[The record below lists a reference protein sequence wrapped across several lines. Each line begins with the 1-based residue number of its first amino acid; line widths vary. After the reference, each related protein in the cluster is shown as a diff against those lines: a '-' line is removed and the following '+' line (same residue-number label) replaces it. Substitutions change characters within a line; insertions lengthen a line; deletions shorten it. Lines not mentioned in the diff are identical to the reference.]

1 MWNKKIYMGTLV
13 ISLCTP
19 IILTGCVDLA
29 LTSALPPCSSIAGV
43 PVVPYSN
50 CHGDPRD
57 LLALGGE
64 RKAPAKSSPLI
75 LKVLSKIK
83 VQFIPTTLN

>member
-1 MWNKKIYMGTLV
+1 MSQKSYIGTLV
-13 ISLCTP
+13 ISLFTH

-50 CHGDPRD
+50 CHGNPGD
-57 LLALGGE
+57 LLALGRE
-64 RKAPAKSSPLI
+64 RKAPAKSSPVI
-75 LKVLSKIK
+75 LKVLSKII
-83 VQFIPTTLN
+83 VQFTPTTLN